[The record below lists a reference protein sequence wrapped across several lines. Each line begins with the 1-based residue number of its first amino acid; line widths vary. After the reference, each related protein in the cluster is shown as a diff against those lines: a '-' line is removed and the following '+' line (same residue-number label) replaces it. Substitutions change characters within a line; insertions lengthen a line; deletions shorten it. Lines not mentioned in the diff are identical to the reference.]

1 MKTVIFDMD
10 GTLADIAHRVHHV
23 RAKRKDWRAFHKAI
37 PDDTP
42 NPAVVALYMTL
53 WRSGEYDLQIVTGR
67 NEAHRAA
74 TERWLD
80 DQAIPYTRITM
91 RADNDY
97 RPDTVVK
104 KEILD
109 HFRQDE
115 GRDVL
120 FAVDDRDGVVA
131 MWRSEG
137 VTCLQ
142 CAEGNF

>member
-1 MKTVIFDMD
+1 MQTVIFDMD
-10 GTLADIAHRVHHV
+10 GTLADISHRVHHV

-37 PDDTP
+37 PQDKP

-67 NEAHRAA
+67 NAAHRGA
-74 TERWLD
+74 TEDWLRRHG
-80 DQAIPYTRITM
+80 IPFTRVTM

-97 RPDTVVK
+97 RSDTIVK

-109 HFRQDE
+109 RLRKDE

-120 FAVDDRDGVVA
+120 FAVDDRDGVVG
-131 MWRSEG
+131 MWRDNG
-137 VTCLQ
+137 VTCFQ
-142 CAEGNF
+142 CAPGDF